1 MHTFKEIKNMG
12 DVRARAQL
20 GAFLLYVQEFSKS
33 VSTKYTRILRTYIE
47 SVQDPSI
54 KAQAKV
60 ILDKV
65 DDGLPGMSENFSR
78 NWVTLSDNILQLS
91 PLIPESGIPHK
102 EVFAIVYLC
111 NAKFLFGVIGL
122 IKGRL
127 IRYNLMLLHSLQLI
141 IM

>member
-1 MHTFKEIKNMG
+1 MHTFKDIKNIG

-20 GAFLLYVQEFSKS
+20 GAFVLYVQELSKS

-60 ILDKV
+60 ILDEV
-65 DDGLPGMSENFSR
+65 DDSLPGMSREFSQ
-78 NWVTLSDNILQLS
+78 NWISLSDSILQLS
-91 PLIPESGIPHK
+91 PLILESGTPHK
-102 EVFAIVYLC
+102 EVFANVYLC
-111 NAKFLFGVIGL
+111 NAKFLFGVIGH

-127 IRYNLMLLHSLQLI
+127 IKYNLMHLHSL
-141 IM
+141 